1 MLEIIIYRM
10 LLYLKQATTT
20 NSSYYKFIYSEIRRS
35 NSVRRLQ
42 YFLFLYVFLPAV
54 KSYFFSQRRQK
65 ENLSGFEFKRGIF
78 DEEDEDDTLCSAQLS
93 QGKL

>member
-65 ENLSGFEFKRGIF
+65 KTCLVLSLK
-78 DEEDEDDTLCSAQLS
+78 EEYLMRKMKMTRSVQLS
-93 QGKL
+93 